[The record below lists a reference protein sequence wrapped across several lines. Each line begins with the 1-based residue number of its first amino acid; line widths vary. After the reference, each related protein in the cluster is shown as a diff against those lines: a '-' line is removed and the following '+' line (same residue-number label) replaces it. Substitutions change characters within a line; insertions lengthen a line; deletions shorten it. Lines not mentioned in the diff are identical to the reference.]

1 MDATLTPPRTGS
13 DAPRPLISLTDASHH
28 VTGNPSASAVWRWCR
43 RGVLARDG
51 TRIRLEHRRVGGKIF
66 TSTAWLEAFTK
77 ALTDADTAYFAAKQ
91 RSADDTSPR
100 AVGYDAPK
108 RPRRPRRLKPK
119 PKPDADRQRHVSN
132 NLDAE
137 GL

>member
-1 MDATLTPPRTGS
+1 MPTLNVAFDGTTDLITLS
-13 DAPRPLISLTDASHH
+13 DASQRATGRPST
-28 VTGNPSASAVWRWCR
+28 SAVWRWCR

-66 TSTAWLEAFTK
+66 TSSEWLDAFTK

-91 RSADDTSPR
+91 TAAEGAAPR
-100 AVGYDAPK
+100 AATFDAPK
-108 RPRRPRRLKPK
+108 RPRRPRRPMTTGN
-119 PKPDADRQRHVSN
+119 PDRQRRVERD
-132 NLDAE
+132 LREE

>member
-1 MDATLTPPRTGS
+1 MTATTSVSSASFCDSSSL
-13 DAPRPLISLTDASHH
+13 LSLTEAAHR

-43 RGVLARDG
+43 RGVLGRDG

-66 TSTAWLEAFTK
+66 TSPAWLDAFTK

-91 RSADDTSPR
+91 DVANGTAPR
-100 AVGYDAPK
+100 APGFNAPK
-108 RPRRPRRLKPK
+108 RPRNRRRQKPVMD
-119 PKPDADRQRHVSN
+119 PGQQQRVCAE
-132 NLDAE
+132 LDGE